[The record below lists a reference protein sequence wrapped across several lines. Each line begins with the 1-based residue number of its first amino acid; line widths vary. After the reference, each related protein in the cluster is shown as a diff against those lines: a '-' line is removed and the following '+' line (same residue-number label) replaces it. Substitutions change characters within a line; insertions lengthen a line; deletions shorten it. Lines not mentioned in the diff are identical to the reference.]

1 MVVWSRAALK
11 WRRLFRDTYFTK
23 MILIKTRRNVSEILG
38 LRFRLPGFWISLL
51 RFRTKEQKQ
60 SHTPCT
66 HLVNFQVW
74 NISVIEWWRHDF
86 ILSCNADNLS
96 WKSNSK
102 IFLVTQLEV
111 LRFKNN
117 LYFGLDLPA
126 ARRTPDTETGWTMA
140 QCFNPGN
147 RLGHKYLR

>member
-1 MVVWSRAALK
+1 
-11 WRRLFRDTYFTK
+11 

-51 RFRTKEQKQ
+51 RFRTKAESCIMYSSCKF
-60 SHTPCT
+60 SSLKYKCDM
-66 HLVNFQVW
+66 
-74 NISVIEWWRHDF
+74 WWRHDF